1 MASLWNEEITEALRG
16 LLTEQGL
23 SSAQAAFVLNER
35 FGTSFTRNSIIGR
48 SHRLG
53 LGIKDKP
60 KAVKIARPKVS
71 KERVSV
77 AKIVRSNGN
86 SNSMRVIRSTEAA
99 ALYELRCIEIV
110 PLNLTFE
117 HIGSNDCRYPYGDSN
132 FLFCGH
138 PKSAGSSYCPGHKA
152 LTWQESKP
160 LRDRAFVREAA

>member
-1 MASLWNEEITEALRG
+1 MASLWNEEISEALRG

-77 AKIVRSNGN
+77 AKIRQNGGGGLKL
-86 SNSMRVIRSTEAA
+86 IHSTAFAEMAA
-99 ALYELRCIEIV
+99 LRCIEII

-117 HIGSNDCRYPYGDSN
+117 QLGSNDCRYPYGDSD
-132 FLFCGH
+132 FRFCGH
-138 PKSAGSSYCPGHKA
+138 AKGAASSYCPGHKA